1 MCLCAKLWW
10 RIRYKTHWNSRC
22 THLLHQILC
31 CEDQEHSN
39 PLLPVH
45 HSLFSFLLPTFLPS
59 LSQIP
64 VQNLVSHL
72 PLIHSFTLFY
82 LAHSPSLFC
91 LPPFSPLSLFLSLS
105 FLSLA
110 GPPSIRAMRNIT
122 AVAGRN
128 TFINCRV
135 IGYPYYSIKWFKDG
149 TTPLPDNHR
158 QVVYENGTLKLS
170 DVQKGADEGAY
181 LCSVLIQPQLSI
193 SQTVY
198 VTVKG

>member
-1 MCLCAKLWW
+1 
-10 RIRYKTHWNSRC
+10 
-22 THLLHQILC
+22 
-31 CEDQEHSN
+31 
-39 PLLPVH
+39 
-45 HSLFSFLLPTFLPS
+45 
-59 LSQIP
+59 
-64 VQNLVSHL
+64 
-72 PLIHSFTLFY
+72 
-82 LAHSPSLFC
+82 
-91 LPPFSPLSLFLSLS
+91 
-105 FLSLA
+105 
-110 GPPSIRAMRNIT
+110 MRNIT